1 MENNTLKYVSEY
13 QKLCMEQL
21 EYLSKC
27 MRQREALDEEIKDL
41 FKRAKWNYAYVCS
54 ALSGAKPPSVQKSDA
69 PAYSRSM
76 TPPTKRPYCYQPNSS
91 RRRHGVARPV
101 LRMSSNGHIIQRFD
115 SLTQASEKT
124 GILSNYIS
132 IAAKTLSYTQDG
144 SYWRF
149 EDSLFNQDDLD
160 FGDIDLEKREDTFP
174 RIGSLVFDATL
185 PARPKADADADKA
198 DADKADAGK
207 ADADKT
213 DTDTAA
219 GSDDT

>member
-1 MENNTLKYVSEY
+1 MENDTLKYVSEY

-41 FKRAKWNYAYVCS
+41 FKRAEWNYAYVCS
-54 ALSGAKPPSVQKSDA
+54 ALSGTKPPPVWKSDA
-69 PAYSRSM
+69 STYPKSM
-76 TPPTKRPYCYQPNSS
+76 TPLTKKPYCYQPNSS
-91 RRRHGVARPV
+91 RRRHGAARPV

-174 RIGSLVFDATL
+174 RIGSLLFDATL
-185 PARPKADADADKA
+185 PARPEADAHTDADADKA
-198 DADKADAGK
+198 S
-207 ADADKT
+207 
-213 DTDTAA
+213 TDTAA

>member
-1 MENNTLKYVSEY
+1 MENDTLKYVSEY

-41 FKRAKWNYAYVCS
+41 FKRAKWNHAYVCS
-54 ALSGAKPPSVQKSDA
+54 ALSGAKLPSVQKSDA
-69 PAYSRSM
+69 SAYPKSM
-76 TPPTKRPYCYQPNSS
+76 TPLTKRPYCYQPNSS
-91 RRRHGVARPV
+91 RRRHGAARPV

-124 GILSNYIS
+124 GILSKYIS

-160 FGDIDLEKREDTFP
+160 FGDIDIDLEKREDTFP
-174 RIGSLVFDATL
+174 RIGSLLFDATL
-185 PARPKADADADKA
+185 PARPDADAHTDADASKA
-198 DADKADAGK
+198 DADKAS
-207 ADADKT
+207 
-213 DTDTAA
+213 TDTAA

>member
-1 MENNTLKYVSEY
+1 MENDTLKYVSEY

-41 FKRAKWNYAYVCS
+41 FKRAKWNHAYVCS
-54 ALSGAKPPSVQKSDA
+54 ALSGAKLPSVQKSDA
-69 PAYSRSM
+69 SAYPKSM
-76 TPPTKRPYCYQPNSS
+76 TPLTKKPYCYQPNSS
-91 RRRHGVARPV
+91 RRRHGAARPV

-160 FGDIDLEKREDTFP
+160 FGDIDIDLEKREDTFP
-174 RIGSLVFDATL
+174 RIGSLLFDATL
-185 PARPKADADADKA
+185 PARPDAGAHTDADADKA
-198 DADKADAGK
+198 S
-207 ADADKT
+207 
-213 DTDTAA
+213 TDTAA
-219 GSDDT
+219 GSDDI

>member
-1 MENNTLKYVSEY
+1 MENDTLKYVSEY

-41 FKRAKWNYAYVCS
+41 FKRVKWNHAYVCS
-54 ALSGAKPPSVQKSDA
+54 ALSGAKLPSVQKSDA
-69 PAYSRSM
+69 SAYPKSM
-76 TPPTKRPYCYQPNSS
+76 TPLTKKPYCYQPNSS
-91 RRRHGVARPV
+91 RRRHGAARPV

-174 RIGSLVFDATL
+174 RIGSLLFDATL
-185 PARPKADADADKA
+185 PARPDAGAHTDADADKA
-198 DADKADAGK
+198 S
-207 ADADKT
+207 
-213 DTDTAA
+213 TDTAA

>member
-1 MENNTLKYVSEY
+1 MENDTLKYVSEY

-41 FKRAKWNYAYVCS
+41 FKRAKWNHAYVCS
-54 ALSGAKPPSVQKSDA
+54 ALSGAKLPSVQKSDA

-174 RIGSLVFDATL
+174 RIGSLLFDATL
-185 PARPKADADADKA
+185 PAHPEAD
-198 DADKADAGK
+198 ADAGK
-207 ADADKT
+207 ADADKAS
-213 DTDTAA
+213 TDTAA
-219 GSDDT
+219 GSDDID

>member
-1 MENNTLKYVSEY
+1 MENDTLKYVSEY

-41 FKRAKWNYAYVCS
+41 FKRAKWNHAYVCS
-54 ALSGAKPPSVQKSDA
+54 ALSGAKLPSVQKSDA
-69 PAYSRSM
+69 SAYPKSM
-76 TPPTKRPYCYQPNSS
+76 TPLTKKPYCYQPNSS
-91 RRRHGVARPV
+91 RRRHGAARPV

-174 RIGSLVFDATL
+174 RIGSLLFDATL
-185 PARPKADADADKA
+185 PARPDAGAHTDADADKA
-198 DADKADAGK
+198 DADKAS
-207 ADADKT
+207 
-213 DTDTAA
+213 TDTAA